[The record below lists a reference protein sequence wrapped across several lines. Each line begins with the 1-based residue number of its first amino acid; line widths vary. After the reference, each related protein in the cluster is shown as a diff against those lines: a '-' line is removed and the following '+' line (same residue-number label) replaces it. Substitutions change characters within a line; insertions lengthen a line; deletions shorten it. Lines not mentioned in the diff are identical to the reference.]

1 MTGPNPGFPR
11 DAQGAPRDADWAAP
25 AELNDRI
32 DLAGLLP
39 DNLADLAAQETR
51 PVVIPA
57 TDGAPVAAEVNDPA
71 AESDQAAEQ
80 APPTIWEQMGGPMG
94 MIDSGLPVVVFIVA
108 NTIGGLGW
116 GIGAALAAALVIA
129 VLRLVRKRPVTQA
142 IAGLFGVGI
151 AAFIAYKT
159 DSAKGYFLLGIWS
172 YLLYGGALLV
182 SILVRWPLIGVIW
195 EGVNGKGTAWRSDR
209 KLVRRYDYATFVWV
223 LVFAARYLVQN
234 YLYDT
239 DQVGWLAAVRL
250 LMGYPV
256 FILAIAIS
264 VWIVAG
270 GSAIRLPDART
281 RRGGPG
287 RRRTPTRAEPER
299 SLAQRVPDL
308 VLDLG
313 RGDEQQFVTRLQRLV
328 RLRHDDPPAA
338 QDRHQRR
345 IPRQPQVADRPAGD
359 AGGRGQGDLDEV
371 DLTLTQGEQP
381 DQVADRHGLF
391 DQGGQDAR
399 SGHGD
404 VHAPGVGEQPLVA
417 GVVDPA
423 DDPADRELC
432 LGQQR
437 HHQVD
442 LVVAGT
448 GDHHVTG
455 LQAGVLEQR
464 DLAGVRQYPFGRL
477 DPPGLDRLRVAIDQ
491 HHLVAIF
498 DKLTGD

>member
-11 DAQGAPRDADWAAP
+11 DAQGAPRDADWATP

-32 DLAGLLP
+32 DLAGMLP
-39 DNLADLAAQETR
+39 DNLADRAAQETR

-71 AESDQAAEQ
+71 AESDQAVQQ

-129 VLRLVRKRPVTQA
+129 ILRLVRKRPVTQA

-151 AAFIAYKT
+151 AAFIAYRT

-172 YLLYGGALLV
+172 YLLYGGALLL

-195 EGVNGKGTAWRSDR
+195 EGINGKGTAWRSDR

-256 FILAIAIS
+256 YILAIAIS

-270 GSAIRLPDART
+270 GSAIVVPEKWRRRSPDA
-281 RRGGPG
+281 G
-287 RRRTPTRAEPER
+287 
-299 SLAQRVPDL
+299 
-308 VLDLG
+308 
-313 RGDEQQFVTRLQRLV
+313 
-328 RLRHDDPPAA
+328 
-338 QDRHQRR
+338 
-345 IPRQPQVADRPAGD
+345 
-359 AGGRGQGDLDEV
+359 
-371 DLTLTQGEQP
+371 
-381 DQVADRHGLF
+381 
-391 DQGGQDAR
+391 
-399 SGHGD
+399 
-404 VHAPGVGEQPLVA
+404 
-417 GVVDPA
+417 
-423 DDPADRELC
+423 
-432 LGQQR
+432 
-437 HHQVD
+437 
-442 LVVAGT
+442 
-448 GDHHVTG
+448 
-455 LQAGVLEQR
+455 
-464 DLAGVRQYPFGRL
+464 
-477 DPPGLDRLRVAIDQ
+477 
-491 HHLVAIF
+491 
-498 DKLTGD
+498 